1 MKTVMATGTFD
12 LLHPGHGLYL
22 QKSKELGGK
31 DAKLIVVV
39 ARDSTVRRKKRIP
52 IVEESQRLEMIKM
65 LKPVDEAY
73 LGHPTDIFKI
83 VRELRPDIIALGSD
97 QSYDID
103 QLRSDLKT
111 QGIDSEVMR
120 VSNYRQAKLDS
131 TCKII
136 KKIQN
141 SDFSDESLKDC

>member
-1 MKTVMATGTFD
+1 
-12 LLHPGHGLYL
+12 
-22 QKSKELGGK
+22 
-31 DAKLIVVV
+31 
-39 ARDSTVRRKKRIP
+39 
-52 IVEESQRLEMIKM
+52 KM

-103 QLRSDLKT
+103 QLRRDLKT

-120 VSNYRQAKLDS
+120 VSNYRKAKLDS